1 MADEA
6 VTILYLAGEIDM
18 NTNAQLKDALVGL
31 LEQRT
36 ANIVIDLSGVEFCGI
51 SGFALLVDAARAVEA
66 DGRHVAIV
74 APSPQLTRTWALL
87 WPDRSIPR
95 HHTVAAAT
103 AVIRAR

>member
-18 NTNAQLKDALVGL
+18 NTNSQLKDALVGL

-36 ANIVIDLSGVEFCGI
+36 ANVVIDLSGVEFCGI

-103 AVIRAR
+103 AAIRAR